1 MPPRAA
7 RRCSQPNLPDFFEA
21 DAAQRAGAL
30 GAAPVEEP
38 PQPRARR
45 GSQVNLPDFFTPAT
59 AAAPRERTGSTVT
72 AEEGLELAAR
82 ATR

>member
-38 PQPRARR
+38 PPPRARR
-45 GSQVNLPDFFTPAT
+45 GSQVNLPDFFTAD
-59 AAAPRERTGSTVT
+59 AVN
-72 AEEGLELAAR
+72 AAR
-82 ATR
+82 SHRLQKWRSASSP